1 MKTQINQLVKGDHRT
16 LTVGTKSEIRNEVA
30 KQVVSENPELM
41 TISIRGIE
49 IQLKASWSVSRKSV
63 TYFGEIPVSLYA
75 EFFGDFGMP
84 VENKKSFVQVNTDMS
99 VWFTTN
105 SKKSMYQIVKEQE
118 VIIL

>member
-16 LTVGTKSEIRNEVA
+16 STVGTKSEIRSEVA
-30 KQVVSENPELM
+30 KQVVSENPESIK
-41 TISIRGIE
+41 ISIRGTE
-49 IQLKASWSVSRKSV
+49 VQLNASWSVSRKSV

-84 VENKKSFVQVNTDMS
+84 VENKKAFVQVNTDMS

-118 VIIL
+118 ITIL